1 MVAERPVPTMPTAQ
15 VVALHLTGSR
25 RRILE
30 VLRECGPRTDEG
42 IADCWIR
49 TDGGGDR
56 WGGRLP
62 GLVGRLTWKLEH
74 LGWIDSDEDQRV
86 LTTVGRDALAAKA

>member
-1 MVAERPVPTMPTAQ
+1 VPDRPEPTLPTPE

-30 VLRECGPRTDEG
+30 VLRDCGPRTDAE
-42 IADCWIR
+42 IAECWI
-49 TDGGGDR
+49 DGDGSTDR

-62 GLVGRLTWKLEH
+62 GLVARTTWKLEH
-74 LGWIDSDEDQRV
+74 LGWIDPVGDRWE
-86 LTTVGRDALAAKA
+86 LTPVGSGALAAKA